1 MNETWL
7 ARLGMGVVMVA
18 AQGGD
23 FTGNRVTAEFVRS
36 RLPELASRSTTTW
49 SRGHQDGCTREQD
62 RLTSGSLKT
71 QIPPRDKRRTGR
83 APHDSAVGT
92 KGAQS

>member
-36 RLPELASRSTTTW
+36 RLPELASRATTTW
-49 SRGHQDGCTREQD
+49 SRD
-62 RLTSGSLKT
+62 
-71 QIPPRDKRRTGR
+71 IRTGAR
-83 APHDSAVGT
+83 ASKTG
-92 KGAQS
+92 